1 MSRISRERYAAL
13 YGPTTGDRFRL
24 ADTQLICRVEHD
36 HAVLGEEAVFGGGKT
51 IRDGMAQAPWMT
63 AAGGSPD
70 LVITSALILD
80 PVLGVIKGDIGVKDG
95 RIAAIGKAGNPDI
108 MDGVDPALVI
118 GPGTEVIAGE
128 HMIATPG
135 GVDSHIHMIAPQQAW
150 AALSNGITTMLGGG
164 TGPADGTRATT
175 TTPGPWNIARMLEA
189 AETMPVNWGLFA
201 KANASDGA
209 AIAEQ
214 IEAGACALKVHED
227 WGSSPAVIDAA
238 LRAADEYD
246 VQLAIHT
253 DTLNESG
260 FVEDTIAAIAG
271 RTIHTFHTEGAGGG
285 HAPDILRLA
294 GEPNVL
300 PSSTNPTRPYTVN
313 TLAEHMDMLMVC
325 HHLNP
330 QVPEDVAF
338 ADSRIRPETMA
349 AEDVLHDMGVLS
361 MYSSDSQAMGR
372 AGENFTRLIQTAD
385 KMKQV
390 RGPLP
395 EDAEGDDNAR
405 VLRYIAKLTINPART
420 HGIAHEVGSLET
432 GKLADIVLWPTQFF
446 GVKPALVVKGGM
458 IAWSVMGEPNASIP
472 TVEPVIYRPMFGAHP
487 SVIPATSVT
496 LLSQAAV
503 DRGVAESLGLRRR
516 IAVSRDNRALTKAD
530 MLRNDALRAIDV
542 DPETYEVRVDGEVV
556 TSPAAETLAL
566 AQRYF
571 LV

>member
-24 ADTQLICRVEHD
+24 ADTQLISRVEHD

-51 IRDGMAQAPWMT
+51 IRDGMAQAPAMT

-189 AETMPVNWGLFA
+189 AETMPVNRSLFA

-285 HAPDILRLA
+285 HSPASRTCSRRAPTRLA
-294 GEPNVL
+294 
-300 PSSTNPTRPYTVN
+300 PTR
-313 TLAEHMDMLMVC
+313 
-325 HHLNP
+325 
-330 QVPEDVAF
+330 
-338 ADSRIRPETMA
+338 
-349 AEDVLHDMGVLS
+349 
-361 MYSSDSQAMGR
+361 
-372 AGENFTRLIQTAD
+372 
-385 KMKQV
+385 
-390 RGPLP
+390 
-395 EDAEGDDNAR
+395 
-405 VLRYIAKLTINPART
+405 
-420 HGIAHEVGSLET
+420 
-432 GKLADIVLWPTQFF
+432 
-446 GVKPALVVKGGM
+446 
-458 IAWSVMGEPNASIP
+458 
-472 TVEPVIYRPMFGAHP
+472 
-487 SVIPATSVT
+487 
-496 LLSQAAV
+496 
-503 DRGVAESLGLRRR
+503 
-516 IAVSRDNRALTKAD
+516 
-530 MLRNDALRAIDV
+530 
-542 DPETYEVRVDGEVV
+542 
-556 TSPAAETLAL
+556 
-566 AQRYF
+566 
-571 LV
+571 

>member
-51 IRDGMAQAPWMT
+51 IRDGMAQSPSMT

-446 GVKPALVVKGGM
+446 GAKPALVVKGGM

-496 LLSQAAV
+496 FLSQGRA
-503 DRGVAESLGLRRR
+503 GPRRR
-516 IAVSRDNRALTKAD
+516 RGAR
-530 MLRNDALRAIDV
+530 
-542 DPETYEVRVDGEVV
+542 
-556 TSPAAETLAL
+556 PAASHRRQQEQSR
-566 AQRYF
+566 AQQGRHAPQ
-571 LV
+571 

>member
-1 MSRISRERYAAL
+1 M
-13 YGPTTGDRFRL
+13 
-24 ADTQLICRVEHD
+24 
-36 HAVLGEEAVFGGGKT
+36 
-51 IRDGMAQAPWMT
+51 
-63 AAGGSPD
+63 
-70 LVITSALILD
+70 
-80 PVLGVIKGDIGVKDG
+80 
-95 RIAAIGKAGNPDI
+95 
-108 MDGVDPALVI
+108 
-118 GPGTEVIAGE
+118 
-128 HMIATPG
+128 
-135 GVDSHIHMIAPQQAW
+135 
-150 AALSNGITTMLGGG
+150 
-164 TGPADGTRATT
+164 
-175 TTPGPWNIARMLEA
+175 
-189 AETMPVNWGLFA
+189 
-201 KANASDGA
+201 
-209 AIAEQ
+209 
-214 IEAGACALKVHED
+214 
-227 WGSSPAVIDAA
+227 IDAA

-253 DTLNESG
+253 DTLNERG

-300 PSSTNPTRPYTVN
+300 PLSTNPTRPYTVN

-372 AGENFTRLIQTAD
+372 AGANFTRLIQTAD

-395 EDAEGDDNAR
+395 EDAAGDDNVR

-446 GVKPALVVKGGM
+446 GAKPALVVKGGM

-496 LLSQAAV
+496 FLSQATL
-503 DRGVAESLGLRRR
+503 DRGVAGALGLRRR
-516 IAVSRDNRALTKAD
+516 IAVSRNNRALTKAD

-542 DPETYEVRVDGEVV
+542 DPETYEVRDDGEVV
-556 TSPAAETLAL
+556 TSPPRRDPRAVPALLPGLAMPASTRSL
-566 AQRYF
+566 IALLPTRGF
-571 LV
+571 LVPDRRVRPLLRAGAARPRRHGAGRRIARGLRRLDRLAPARARRGPRRRLGVPGRRAGRPRDCARDRPPPPRHARPS